1 MKKIEPI
8 TTPTKKVIFIDEKIK
23 RAFKPSKVNKMLQ
36 KLKIDKE
43 MENMTELEKGKEI
56 YVNINNINISIC
68 YSFFG
73 ATILTMES
81 VENGIYQLVN
91 NESMTFYENGME
103 KKYYDDL

>member
-8 TTPTKKVIFIDEKIK
+8 TQPTKKVIFVDEKIK
-23 RAFKPSKVNKMLQ
+23 RAFKPSKVNKLLQ

-43 MENMTELEKGKEI
+43 MDNMTELEHAKEFH
-56 YVNINNINISIC
+56 VTVDNIDLSIS

-81 VENGIYQLVN
+81 IEEGIYQLVN
-91 NESMTFYENGME
+91 NESMTYYDKGME

>member
-8 TTPTKKVIFIDEKIK
+8 TQPTKKVIFIDEKIK
-23 RAFKPSKVNKMLQ
+23 RTFKPSKVNKLLH

-56 YVNINNINISIC
+56 YVNINNINISIS

-81 VENGIYQLVN
+81 LENGIYQLVN
-91 NESMTFYENGME
+91 NESMTYYDNGIE

>member
-23 RAFKPSKVNKMLQ
+23 RAFKPSKVNKLLQ

-43 MENMTELEKGKEI
+43 MENMTELEKEKEI
-56 YVNINNINISIC
+56 YVTLDNVKLSVS

-81 VENGIYQLVN
+81 IENGIYQLVN
-91 NESMTFYENGME
+91 NESMTYYDNGIE

>member
-23 RAFKPSKVNKMLQ
+23 RAFKPSKVNKLLQ

>member
-8 TTPTKKVIFIDEKIK
+8 TQPTKKVIFIDEKIK
-23 RAFKPSKVNKMLQ
+23 RAFKPSKVNKLLK
-36 KLKIDKE
+36 KLNIEKE
-43 MENMTELEKGKEI
+43 MDNMTELEKEKEV
-56 YVNINNINISIC
+56 YVTVDNIDLSIS

-81 VENGIYQLVN
+81 IEEGIYQLVN
-91 NESMTFYENGME
+91 NESMTYYDKGME

>member
-8 TTPTKKVIFIDEKIK
+8 TQPTKKVIFIDEKIK
-23 RAFKPSKVNKMLQ
+23 RAYKPSKVNELLQ

-56 YVNINNINISIC
+56 YVNINNMNISIS

-81 VENGIYQLVN
+81 IEEGIYQLVN
-91 NESMTFYENGME
+91 NESMTYYDNGME
-103 KKYYDDL
+103 KKYFDDL

>member
-8 TTPTKKVIFIDEKIK
+8 TQPTKKVIFIDENIK
-23 RAFKPSKVNKMLQ
+23 RAFKPSKVNKLLH

-43 MENMTELEKGKEI
+43 IENMTELEKEKEV
-56 YVNINNINISIC
+56 YVNINNINISIF

-73 ATILTMES
+73 ATILTTES
-81 VENGIYQLVN
+81 IENGIYQLVN
-91 NESMTFYENGME
+91 NESMTYYDNGIE

>member
-1 MKKIEPI
+1 MKKIEHI

-23 RAFKPSKVNKMLQ
+23 RAFKPSKVNKLLQ

-43 MENMTELEKGKEI
+43 IENMTELEKEKEV
-56 YVNINNINISIC
+56 YVTVDNIDLSIS
-68 YSFFG
+68 YSFYG

-81 VENGIYQLVN
+81 IAEGIYQLVN
-91 NESMTFYENGME
+91 NESMTYYDNGME

>member
-23 RAFKPSKVNKMLQ
+23 RAFKPSKVNKLLQ

-81 VENGIYQLVN
+81 IEEGIYQLVD
-91 NESMTFYENGME
+91 NESMTYYDNGME

>member
-1 MKKIEPI
+1 MKKNEPI
-8 TTPTKKVIFIDEKIK
+8 TQPIKKVIFIDEKIK
-23 RAFKPSKVNKMLQ
+23 RDFKPSKVNKLLQ

-73 ATILTMES
+73 ATILTTES
-81 VENGIYQLVN
+81 IEEGIYQLVN
-91 NESMTFYENGME
+91 NESMTYYDNGIE
-103 KKYYDDL
+103 KKYYNDL

>member
-8 TTPTKKVIFIDEKIK
+8 TQPMKKVIFIDEKIK
-23 RAFKPSKVNKMLQ
+23 RAFKPSKVNKLLQ

-43 MENMTELEKGKEI
+43 IENMTELEAEKEI
-56 YVNINNINISIC
+56 YVTVDNVKLSVS

-81 VENGIYQLVN
+81 IEKGIYQLVN
-91 NESMTFYENGME
+91 NDSMTYYDKGME

>member
-8 TTPTKKVIFIDEKIK
+8 TQPTKKVIFIDEKIK
-23 RAFKPSKVNKMLQ
+23 RAFKPSKVNKLLK

-43 MENMTELEKGKEI
+43 MENMTELEKGKEV
-56 YVNINNINISIC
+56 YVNINNINISIS

-73 ATILTMES
+73 ATIVTMES
-81 VENGIYQLVN
+81 VEKGTYQLVN
-91 NESMTFYENGME
+91 NESMTYYDNGIE

>member
-1 MKKIEPI
+1 MKKIKPN
-8 TTPTKKVIFIDEKIK
+8 TQPTKKVIFIDEKIK
-23 RAFKPSKVNKMLQ
+23 RVFKPSKVNRLLQ
-36 KLKIDKE
+36 KSKIDKE

-56 YVNINNINISIC
+56 YVNINNMNISIS

-81 VENGIYQLVN
+81 LENGIYQLVN
-91 NESMTFYENGME
+91 NESMTYYDNGIE

>member
-8 TTPTKKVIFIDEKIK
+8 TQPTKKVIFIDEKIK
-23 RAFKPSKVNKMLQ
+23 RAFKPSKVNKLLQ

-43 MENMTELEKGKEI
+43 MENMTELEKEKEI
-56 YVNINNINISIC
+56 YVALDNVKLSVS

-81 VENGIYQLVN
+81 IENGIYQLVN
-91 NESMTFYENGME
+91 NESMTYYDNGME

>member
-1 MKKIEPI
+1 
-8 TTPTKKVIFIDEKIK
+8 
-23 RAFKPSKVNKMLQ
+23 
-36 KLKIDKE
+36 
-43 MENMTELEKGKEI
+43 MTELEKGKEI

-91 NESMTFYENGME
+91 NESMTYYDNGME

>member
-8 TTPTKKVIFIDEKIK
+8 TTSTKKVIFIDEKIK
-23 RAFKPSKVNKMLQ
+23 RAFKPSKVNKILQ
-36 KLKIDKE
+36 KLKIDRE
-43 MENMTELEKGKEI
+43 IYNMTELEKEKEI
-56 YVNINNINISIC
+56 YITVDNIDLSIS

-81 VENGIYQLVN
+81 IEEGIYQLVN
-91 NESMTFYENGME
+91 NESMTYYDNGME

>member
-1 MKKIEPI
+1 MKKIEPVTQPI
-8 TTPTKKVIFIDEKIK
+8 KKVIFIDEKIK
-23 RAFKPSKVNKMLQ
+23 RDFKPSKVNKMLQ

-56 YVNINNINISIC
+56 YVNINNINISIS

-73 ATILTMES
+73 ATILTIES
-81 VENGIYQLVN
+81 IEEGIYQLVN

>member
-8 TTPTKKVIFIDEKIK
+8 TQPTKKVIFIDEKIK
-23 RAFKPSKVNKMLQ
+23 RAFKPSKVNKLLQ

-56 YVNINNINISIC
+56 YANINNINIFIC

-81 VENGIYQLVN
+81 IEEGIYQLVN
-91 NESMTFYENGME
+91 NESMTYYDNGIE

>member
-8 TTPTKKVIFIDEKIK
+8 TTPTKKVIFVDEKIK
-23 RAFKPSKVNKMLQ
+23 RAFKPSKVNKLLQ

-81 VENGIYQLVN
+81 IEEGIYQLVN
-91 NESMTFYENGME
+91 NESMTYYDNGME

>member
-8 TTPTKKVIFIDEKIK
+8 TQPMKKVIFIDEKIK
-23 RAFKPSKVNKMLQ
+23 RAFKPSKVNKLLQ

-43 MENMTELEKGKEI
+43 MENMTELEKEKEI
-56 YVNINNINISIC
+56 HVNIDNINISIC

-81 VENGIYQLVN
+81 IENGIYQLVN
-91 NESMTFYENGME
+91 NESMTYYDNGME
-103 KKYYDDL
+103 KKYFDDL

>member
-8 TTPTKKVIFIDEKIK
+8 TTATKKVIFVDEKIK
-23 RAFKPSKVNKMLQ
+23 KALKPSKVNKLLQ

-43 MENMTELEKGKEI
+43 IENMTELEKEKKI
-56 YVNINNINISIC
+56 YVTVDNIDLSIS

-81 VENGIYQLVN
+81 IEEGIYQLVN
-91 NESMTFYENGME
+91 NESMTYYDKGME